1 MILKYP
7 ALLLVAFPVLFVLWL
22 SHSKITKGKKI
33 LYPLQHR
40 ALPFKKGLSQ
50 YMLMLPLL
58 LKIIGSLFI
67 IVALARPQ
75 TSTSNTK
82 RSAEGIDIMLVLDV
96 SKSMVIEDYKPYS
109 RLDIAKETIRKFVA
123 GRKDDRIGFLMFS
136 GEAVTLC
143 PPTLDYE
150 ILDHAIESADTEQL
164 KDGTAIGDAL
174 ATAVGRI
181 KDSKSPSRVI
191 ILVTD
196 GDSNMGSIAPL
207 TAGSLAQGY
216 GIKVYS
222 IALGKEGLVPFPT
235 TDVDLSTGHPYK
247 VYHQVESTINPEL
260 LMKISAETGG
270 KFFRPTEAD
279 ALKNVFAEID
289 KLEKNKVEKK
299 ENIQWNEHFQKF
311 LVLGLLFLFL
321 DFILS
326 RTRLRVLPN

>member
-7 ALLLVAFPVLFVLWL
+7 AMLLIAIPILLVLWI
-22 SHSKITKGKKI
+22 SHSKITHGKKL
-33 LYPLQHR
+33 LYPMHHR
-40 ALPFKKGLSQ
+40 GLKFKSGLAQ
-50 YMLMLPLL
+50 YMLVLPLL
-58 LKIIGSLFI
+58 LKISAAFFLVI
-67 IVALARPQ
+67 ALARPQ
-75 TSTSNTK
+75 TSTSHTK
-82 RSAEGIDIMLVLDV
+82 RSAEGVDIMIALDV

-109 RLDIAKETIRKFVA
+109 RLDVAKETIRRFIA

-136 GEAVTLC
+136 GDAVTLC

-150 ILDHAIESADTEQL
+150 MLDRAVESADTEQL

-181 KDSKSPSRVI
+181 KDSKSPSRII

-196 GDSNMGSIAPL
+196 GDNNMGSIAPL

-222 IALGKEGLVPFPT
+222 IALGKEGLVPFPEI
-235 TDVDLSTGHPYK
+235 DYSSGRPYK
-247 VYHQVESTINPEL
+247 IYHQVESTINPEL

-279 ALKNVFAEID
+279 ALKKVFAEID
-289 KLEKNKVEKK
+289 KLEKSKVEKK
-299 ENIQWNEHFQKF
+299 ENIQWNEHYQKF
-311 LVLGLLFLFL
+311 LLLGLCILFL